1 MLSFKLLR
9 EALADPLLLLP
20 NHHHHRPPATAAAD
34 DSDQQPTLPNPKSD
48 KTLALLF
55 VPINEVVIDTY
66 RLASIARDIGLDLH
80 PTPSLSHIVF
90 SAPSAAQ
97 TTSSL
102 ITFSSSLCLQND
114 AVPLPFPSLSSASA
128 AHLRAFVSL
137 ANGYFDLVAV
147 AVERRRFADNESH
160 WESCVMRLLC
170 KRSGVEIETMDQFS
184 SAMAG
189 AGWTLFKT
197 APKSTGRDSGVY
209 LYRKVEANRMRIELR
224 RGCECRNGNGR
235 EGRVRELRLPLMDFK
250 NVALRILQ
258 YIILMTDDVFY
269 LS

>member
-147 AVERRRFADNESH
+147 AAERRRFADNESH
-160 WESCVMRLLC
+160 WESCMMRLLC

-197 APKSTGRDSGVY
+197 TSKSTGRASGVY

-224 RGCECRNGNGR
+224 RGCECGNGR

-269 LS
+269 MS